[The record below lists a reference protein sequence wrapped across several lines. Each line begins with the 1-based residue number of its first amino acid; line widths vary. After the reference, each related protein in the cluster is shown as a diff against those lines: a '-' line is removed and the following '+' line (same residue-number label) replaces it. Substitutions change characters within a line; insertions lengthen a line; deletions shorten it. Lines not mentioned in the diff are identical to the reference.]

1 MARRF
6 LKPGYIGGKIKRN
19 EGGTQKMK
27 MAQAFVDMLAES
39 KAEGK
44 AEREKHAI
52 EQLAAYFM
60 KQDKKLKKKQAM
72 EMAEGILR

>member
-1 MARRF
+1 
-6 LKPGYIGGKIKRN
+6 
-19 EGGTQKMK
+19 MK